1 MRTAEH
7 GDERTLIEDGARH
20 IGKIRIGVIRAFV
33 DKCHTRIGRSVD
45 PLRPIGRIAGFEIRS
60 GNIRRQI
67 FHIDIA
73 AVPESATRNRNLFG
87 STPNAIGHN
96 DTDER
101 TPVCRTCPSPAVDR
115 DDGVCVYIALDRNLA
130 ADLTARGIRPGHDL
144 LRGIGNMI
152 QTINGLR
159 RTVGGNRT
167 HHDMVGFIRSDSA
180 STEIDAAHIHRSGL
194 DTGKLVDI
202 NDLALAGTN
211 KQVIAQNAQRI
222 IRRSAHS
229 VISLERFG
237 NEQVL
242 LTARTNTGRNLR
254 RNLFLNGVNRLAY
267 PVIRSDGQLGRRIP
281 VDNRRCRIG

>member
-1 MRTAEH
+1 MIRTNELQFA
-7 GDERTLIEDGARH
+7 GLAQAQQLIVTTA
-20 IGKIRIGVIRAFV
+20 
-33 DKCHTRIGRSVD
+33 
-45 PLRPIGRIAGFEIRS
+45 
-60 GNIRRQI
+60 
-67 FHIDIA
+67 
-73 AVPESATRNRNLFG
+73 SA
-87 STPNAIGHN
+87 S
-96 DTDER
+96 
-101 TPVCRTCPSPAVDR
+101 
-115 DDGVCVYIALDRNLA
+115 LDRNLA

-202 NDLALAGTN
+202 NDLALAGAN